1 MLVLITFMTTPTR
14 AYEAYNNIG
23 SLLVL
28 EQDSSLKLKKSNN
41 VSDTTKNVAPQ
52 TTKADAT
59 LSNETHNLCLIAINE
74 IEQSHNI
81 KKDLLQTIASVE
93 SGRYISKVGKRLPWP
108 WTVQSNGKG
117 KYYKTKQEAVN
128 AVKNLHAQGITNIDV
143 GCMQINLKY
152 HGQSF
157 SSIEEAFEPK
167 NNVAYS
173 ASFLQ
178 KLNKKNNNWQKSAM
192 QYHSKNKLRG
202 ANYKNKLVKHYA
214 QYVRTDIQSTLF

>member
-1 MLVLITFMTTPTR
+1 MVLITFMTTPTR

-23 SLLVL
+23 YLLVL
-28 EQDSSLKLKKSNN
+28 EQDSTLKVKKSTI
-41 VSDTTKNVAPQ
+41 VSTSSPITEQKNVN
-52 TTKADAT
+52 TDAV
-59 LSNETHNLCLIAINE
+59 LSNETHNLCLIAIKDVEENY
-74 IEQSHNI
+74 NI

-128 AVKNLHAQGITNIDV
+128 AVKNLQAKGITNIDV

-192 QYHSKNKLRG
+192 QYHSKNIRRG
-202 ANYKNKLVKHYA
+202 TNYKNKLVKHYA
-214 QYVRTDIQSTLF
+214 QYVRTDIQSALF

>member
-1 MLVLITFMTTPTR
+1 MVLITFMTTPTR

-28 EQDSSLKLKKSNN
+28 EQDSTLKVKKSNI
-41 VSDTTKNVAPQ
+41 VSSTSTTTKQEIVAS
-52 TTKADAT
+52 DVT
-59 LSNETHNLCLIAINE
+59 LTNETHNLCLIAIKDVEENY
-74 IEQSHNI
+74 NI

-93 SGRYISKVGKRLPWP
+93 SGRYISKVGKLPWP

-117 KYYKTKQEAVN
+117 KYYKTKEEAVN
-128 AVKNLHAQGITNIDV
+128 AVKNLQAQGITNIDV

-157 SSIEEAFEPK
+157 SSIEEAFDPK

-173 ASFLQ
+173 AAFLQ

-192 QYHSKNKLRG
+192 QYHSKNIRRG
-202 ANYKNKLVKHYA
+202 TNYKNKLVKHYA
-214 QYVRTDIQSTLF
+214 QYVRTDIQNALF